1 ICTPVRDRAM
11 QSSRFRSSSMTE
23 VTSITSGSLIAA
35 EKVKGTNVYNLA
47 GENLGTVD
55 DIMIDKVSGQAIYAV
70 MSFGGFLGM
79 GKKHNPLPW
88 GTLKYA
94 VFPATRSDD
103 EKSGYVINMDKKQLQ
118 DSPNYDIGSD
128 FKWTPE
134 YGRKVDSYYKAPSY
148 WK

>member
-1 ICTPVRDRAM
+1 
-11 QSSRFRSSSMTE
+11 MTE